1 MNQYPLWRYILIV
14 LLIALGAIY
23 AAPNLYGTDPALQIQ
38 TKTGQAVS
46 ADVVAQ
52 IENTL
57 KQQSI
62 PHDAIKQQ
70 ETGLLI
76 RFNDTEDQLKAQG
89 YIQALVG
96 DQDTVALNLAPRT
109 PYWLRLLGAEPMK
122 LGLDLRGGIHFLYRV
137 DTKAMLNERLNSDV
151 HAMGDALRTKGIR
164 YAHIALSAPDQQNQ
178 QGGVTIAFR
187 TSADRDQGMALLRKE
202 NLYTDYQFETG
213 QKNDRYFINAHFLQQ
228 AALNL
233 EEQAVTQNLTTL
245 RNRVNELGVSEPV
258 IQQQG
263 KDQIS
268 VDLPGIQDTAR
279 AKDIIGKVAISRF
292 QLVDTQN
299 DATTAANTGV
309 IPFGDT
315 LYQFEGRP
323 VLLKNNVVLHGTSIL
338 NAATISG
345 EDGRPAV
352 SVRAGGSEV
361 SSFNTVTGE
370 NVGKPM
376 ATVYIETRAVQQIV
390 DGKVVTTERQFPKI
404 ISIATIN
411 SALGN
416 SFQIMGLE
424 SNYAAKNLALLL
436 RSGAY
441 TAPIVAISENTVGPS
456 LGKEN
461 IHAGTLACE
470 MGLLIVAIF
479 MMFYYHLFGLVA
491 NIALAL
497 NVVFIVAIMS
507 VLGATMT
514 LPGIAAIVL
523 TVGMAVDANV
533 LIYERIREEL
543 RHGISPQASIY
554 AGYERA
560 FITIV
565 DANVTTLIVAVILF
579 ALGTGSVQGFA
590 ITLIIGLMT
599 SMVTAIFFTRAA
611 VNLIYGKKRVEQL
624 SIGIKA
630 PLSVDQ
636 NRARS
641 VAK

>member
-1 MNQYPLWRYILIV
+1 MNQYPLWRYVLIV
-14 LLIALGAIY
+14 LLVVLGVIY
-23 AAPNLYGTDPALQIQ
+23 AAPNLYGTDPAIQ
-38 TKTGQAVS
+38 VQMKTGQAVS
-46 ADVVAQ
+46 ADLVTQ
-52 IENTL
+52 IQSTL

-62 PHDAIKQQ
+62 PYQPLEQQ
-70 ETGLLI
+70 VTGLLI

-89 YIQALVG
+89 YIQALV
-96 DQDTVALNLAPRT
+96 QDKATVALNLATKT
-109 PYWLRLLGAEPMK
+109 PVWLSKLGAEPMK
-122 LGLDLRGGIHFLYRV
+122 LGLDLRGGIHFLFRV
-137 DTKAMLNERLNSDV
+137 DTHAMLKERMDSDI
-151 HAMGDALRTKGIR
+151 HTIGDTLREKNIR
-164 YAHIALSAPDQQNQ
+164 YAHIALTDANQ
-178 QGGVTIAFR
+178 ENTQGGITIAFR
-187 TSADRDQGMALLRKE
+187 SSEDRDNAMKLLQKQAL
-202 NLYTDYQFETG
+202 YSDYQLSSA
-213 QKNDRYFINAHFLQQ
+213 QKNDRYFIEANFLPQ
-228 AALNL
+228 AAINL

-279 AKDIIGKVAISRF
+279 AKDIIGKVAVARF

-299 DATTAANTGV
+299 DAAAAASSGMV
-309 IPFGDT
+309 PFGDT
-315 LYQFEGRP
+315 LYQFDGQP
-323 VLLKNNVVLHGTSIL
+323 VLLKNDIVLHGTSIL
-338 NAATISG
+338 SASTISG
-345 EDGRPAV
+345 DDGKPAV

-361 SSFNTVTGE
+361 TSFNTITGD
-370 NVGKPM
+370 NIGKPM
-376 ATVYIETRAVQQIV
+376 ATVYIETRAVQKIV
-390 DGKVVTTERQFPKI
+390 DGKVVTTEQQFPKI

-461 IHAGTLACE
+461 IRAGTLACE
-470 MGLLIVAIF
+470 MGLLFVAVF
-479 MMFYYHLFGLVA
+479 MLFYYRLFGLVA
-491 NIALAL
+491 DVALAL
-497 NVVFIVAIMS
+497 NVIFIVAIMS
-507 VLGATMT
+507 LIGATLT

-523 TVGMAVDANV
+523 TVGMAVDGNV

-543 RHGISPQASIY
+543 RSGISPQASIY

-560 FITIV
+560 FVTIV

-590 ITLIIGLMT
+590 ITLIIGLLT
-599 SMVTAIFFTRAA
+599 SMVTAIFFTRA
-611 VNLIYGKKRVEQL
+611 VINLIYGRKRIEKL
-624 SIGIKA
+624 SIGITVVNNVVGKSKA
-630 PLSVDQ
+630 KR
-636 NRARS
+636 N
-641 VAK
+641 

>member
-1 MNQYPLWRYILIV
+1 LN
-14 LLIALGAIY
+14 
-23 AAPNLYGTDPALQIQ
+23 
-38 TKTGQAVS
+38 
-46 ADVVAQ
+46 
-52 IENTL
+52 
-57 KQQSI
+57 
-62 PHDAIKQQ
+62 
-70 ETGLLI
+70 
-76 RFNDTEDQLKAQG
+76 ND
-89 YIQALVG
+89 
-96 DQDTVALNLAPRT
+96 
-109 PYWLRLLGAEPMK
+109 
-122 LGLDLRGGIHFLYRV
+122 
-137 DTKAMLNERLNSDV
+137 
-151 HAMGDALRTKGIR
+151 
-164 YAHIALSAPDQQNQ
+164 
-178 QGGVTIAFR
+178 
-187 TSADRDQGMALLRKE
+187 
-202 NLYTDYQFETG
+202 
-213 QKNDRYFINAHFLQQ
+213 
-228 AALNL
+228 
-233 EEQAVTQNLTTL
+233 
-245 RNRVNELGVSEPV
+245 
-258 IQQQG
+258 
-263 KDQIS
+263 
-268 VDLPGIQDTAR
+268 
-279 AKDIIGKVAISRF
+279 
-292 QLVDTQN
+292 
-299 DATTAANTGV
+299 
-309 IPFGDT
+309 
-315 LYQFEGRP
+315 
-323 VLLKNNVVLHGTSIL
+323 VVLHGTSIL

-370 NVGKPM
+370 NIGKPM
-376 ATVYIETRAVQQIV
+376 ATVYIETRAVQQLV
-390 DGKVVTTERQFPKI
+390 DGKVVTSERQFPKI

-411 SALGN
+411 NALGN

-479 MMFYYHLFGLVA
+479 MLFYYRLFGLVA

-507 VLGATMT
+507 VMGATLT

-543 RHGISPQASIY
+543 RSGISPQASIY

-560 FITIV
+560 FVTIV

-590 ITLIIGLMT
+590 ITLIIGLLT

-611 VNLIYGKKRVEQL
+611 INIIYGKKRVEKL
-624 SIGIKA
+624 SIGIRVQT
-630 PLSVDQ
+630 S
-636 NRARS
+636 R
-641 VAK
+641 